1 MKRMSANA
9 TLQDRL
15 SAFIDRFGVFLT
27 LLQIVACVAATG
39 FGYHIGES
47 VGTVIKHSQFL

>member
-1 MKRMSANA
+1 MSANA